1 MRLLHQ
7 KYFLLIRWMLCIFLC
22 LPLQLL
28 AQKRETLNLACL
40 LNDAIEH
47 APEKPAINLGQ
58 AEPKIILSSASDTL
72 VKACAE
78 VMISTIQRDDEG
90 KWEIVFNQKNYW
102 FWLSGLSK
110 VVVKKDQKVKTGETL
125 GHLVTGKKIEL
136 LLYDFETPLDPK
148 KYMNCGKS
156 Q

>member
-1 MRLLHQ
+1 MRFIHQ
-7 KYFLLIRWMLCIFLC
+7 KYFLLTRSMLCILLF
-22 LPLQLL
+22 LPLHFL
-28 AQKRETLNLACL
+28 AQKKDALKLTCL
-40 LNDAIEH
+40 LDNATEH

-72 VKACAE
+72 VKACAD
-78 VMISTIQRDDEG
+78 VTISTVQRDDEG
-90 KWEIVFNQKNYW
+90 KWEIVFNHKNYW

-110 VVVKKDQKVKTGETL
+110 VVVRKDQKVKTGETL
-125 GHLVTGKKIEL
+125 GHLETGKKIEL